1 MAFITTRATPTREAL
16 GDNHMKENEEELI
29 GEEIDDVPKIEP
41 GHDCNARKSSSGIFE
56 GYCGN
61 RSGYKTEHVGDGRC
75 FLHGGNSPRG
85 EDSPQFKHGLF
96 SDFLSDDDREEMEAI
111 EARGNIENL
120 QEMIN
125 YEFMRLRR
133 AVRNIEED
141 ADDRSFWDAYNEII
155 NKASDTGLG
164 EEEIGSL
171 AELLDAN
178 YSAFNHRVEEL
189 RKLVKTFEELTEGKT
204 VNIDG
209 DVSHTHAGEEGGAPI
224 SIEWQSSKAEEE
236 AENDGD

>member
-1 MAFITTRATPTREAL
+1 MTQP
-16 GDNHMKENEEELI
+16 EEELI
-29 GEEIDDVPKIEP
+29 GKPTEEVPQREP
-41 GHDCNARKSSSGIFE
+41 DEYCNARKSSNGIFE
-56 GYCGN
+56 GYCQQQAGH
-61 RSGYKTEHVGDGRC
+61 RTEHQGRGRC
-75 FLHGGNSPRG
+75 WLHGGNSPRG

-96 SDFLSDDDREEMEAI
+96 SDYLSEDDREEMEAI

-141 ADDRSFWDAYNEII
+141 ANDRSFWDAYNEII
-155 NKASDTGLG
+155 EEASATGLG
-164 EEEIGSL
+164 QEEIASL
-171 AELLDAN
+171 ADLLDAN

-189 RKLVKTFEELTEGKT
+189 RKLVKTFEELTEGRT

-224 SIEWQSSKAEEE
+224 SIEWQSSE
-236 AENDGD
+236 AETEDDGDAE